1 MRQWKSI
8 TSVIVTGLLLL
19 TNSTIPANAWNQSTF
34 AAQAY
39 GGGGFE
45 TTVGIATDA
54 AGNIY
59 STGTLAGAI
68 DVDPSPTSSVT
79 LSQVGGGV
87 DIWIT
92 KFNSSGD
99 YIWGKVFGGTDGDLP
114 YGIDVDSSGSVF
126 VVGTYAGTV
135 DFDPGAGTSSRTS
148 RGNNDNFV
156 IKLTTDGN
164 FAWVKDFGGVNEER
178 ATAVVLDSSN
188 NILVTGLYNG
198 NVDFNPAP
206 LETNTVSGNVIDVF
220 VLKLDSNGGYLW
232 AKGLGGSSFGAD
244 YGEGIAV
251 DSSNNVYVT
260 GRYTGNVDFDPGAG
274 TTTLS
279 GSSTNG
285 AFILKLSSSGDF
297 GFARGIDGT
306 GQDVGLEIE
315 VDSNGNVLTAGQFQ
329 STVDFDPGAGTAN
342 LTASPSSAIF
352 LLKLD
357 ASGNYLWAKSW
368 GGNGDQPWDLK
379 ITSENDVLLSGDYS
393 VTVDFDPNAGT
404 SNFTAQNSA
413 DGFILKL
420 DSSGNFVWVS
430 TLRGS
435 QEQQPRA
442 IELISGGYILIAGV
456 FSQIDFNPS
465 VSVALIANASS
476 GSDLFLMRLASD
488 GSLSPANLIDKA
500 IFASLGITG
509 GGTVAT
515 FRSST
520 SIAAEVNVAA
530 RVSFLSNGKYI
541 SGCRNLLAT
550 GSGTSFTVTCT
561 WKPSARGSAVITAVA
576 VPTTAGISS
585 GVSNPLSTV
594 VRNRTTLR

>member
-1 MRQWKSI
+1 MSRWKSI
-8 TSVIVTGLLLL
+8 SSVIVAGLLFL
-19 TNSTIPANAWNQSTF
+19 THSTIPANAWNQSTF

-68 DVDPSPTSSVT
+68 DVDPSPTSTAT

-92 KFNSSGD
+92 KFNSSGE

-114 YGIDVDSSGSVF
+114 YGIDVDSNGNVF

-135 DFDPGAGTSSRTS
+135 DFDPGAGATSRTS

-156 IKLTTDGN
+156 VKLTTDGN
-164 FAWVKDFGGVNEER
+164 FAWVKEFGGANEER
-178 ATAVVLDSSN
+178 ATGVVLDSNN
-188 NILVTGLYNG
+188 NILVTGLFND

-206 LETNTVSGNVIDVF
+206 LETNTVTGNYADGF
-220 VLKLDSNGGYLW
+220 VLKLDPNGGYLW
-232 AKGLGGSSFGAD
+232 AKGFGGSSAD

-251 DSSNNVYVT
+251 DSNNNVYVT

-274 TTTLS
+274 ITTIA
-279 GSSTNG
+279 GSATNG
-285 AFILKLSSSGDF
+285 AFILKLNSDGNF
-297 GFARGIDGT
+297 GFARGFDGT

-315 VDSNGNVLTAGQFQ
+315 VDSGGNILTAGQFQ

-342 LTASPSSAIF
+342 LTTSPSSAIF

-357 ASGNYLWAKSW
+357 PSGNYLWAKSW
-368 GGNGDQPWDLK
+368 GGSGDLPWDLK
-379 ITSENDVLLSGDYS
+379 ITSSNDVLLSGDYLG
-393 VTVDFDPNAGT
+393 TVDFDPNAGV
-404 SNFTAQNSA
+404 SSYTAQNST

-420 DSSGNFVWVS
+420 DTSGNFVWVS
-430 TLRGS
+430 TLRGDQS
-435 QEQQPRA
+435 QQPRVM
-442 IELISGGYILIAGV
+442 ELISGGYILIAGV
-456 FSQIDFNPS
+456 FYAIDFNPS
-465 VSVALIANASS
+465 ISVALIAYASS

-500 IFASLGITG
+500 IFASLGISG

-520 SIAAEVNVAA
+520 SLVAEVNVAA

-550 GSGTSFTVTCT
+550 GSGTSFTATCT
-561 WKPSARGSAVITAVA
+561 WKPSVRGSAVITAVA

-585 GVSNPLSTV
+585 GVSTPLGTV

>member
-1 MRQWKSI
+1 MSRWKSI
-8 TSVIVTGLLLL
+8 SSVIVAGLLLL
-19 TNSTIPANAWNQSTF
+19 THSTIPANAWNQSTF

-45 TTVGIATDA
+45 ATVGIATDA
-54 AGNIY
+54 SGNIY

-68 DVDPSPTSSVT
+68 DVDPSPTSTAT

-92 KFNSSGD
+92 KFNSSGE
-99 YIWGKVFGGTDGDLP
+99 YIWGKVFGGTDGDVP
-114 YGIDVDSSGSVF
+114 YGIDVDSNGNIF

-135 DFDPGAGTSSRTS
+135 DFDPGAGTTSRTS
-148 RGNNDNFV
+148 RGNDDNFV

-164 FAWVKDFGGVNEER
+164 FAWVKEFGGANEER
-178 ATAVVLDSSN
+178 ATGVILDLNN
-188 NILVTGLYNG
+188 NILITGLYNG

-206 LETNTVSGNVIDVF
+206 LETNTVTGSYADGF
-220 VLKLDSNGGYLW
+220 ALKLDANGGFLW
-232 AKGLGGSSFGAD
+232 AKGFGGSSAD

-251 DSSNNVYVT
+251 DSNNNVYVT

-274 TTTLS
+274 ITTIA
-279 GSSTNG
+279 GSATNG
-285 AFILKLSSSGDF
+285 AFILKLNSDGNF
-297 GFARGIDGT
+297 GFARGFDGT

-315 VDSNGNVLTAGQFQ
+315 VDGNGNILTAGNFQ
-329 STVDFDPGAGTAN
+329 ATVDFDPGAGTAN
-342 LTASPSSAIF
+342 LTTSPSSAIF

-357 ASGNYLWAKSW
+357 PSGNYLWAKSW
-368 GGNGDQPWDLK
+368 GGSGDLPWDLK
-379 ITSENDVLLSGDYS
+379 IASGNDILLSGDYYG
-393 VTVDFDPNAGT
+393 TLDFDPNAGV
-404 SNFTAQNSA
+404 SSYTAQNSA

-420 DSSGNFVWVS
+420 DTSGNFVWVS
-430 TLRGS
+430 TLRGDQS
-435 QEQQPRA
+435 QQPRVM
-442 IELISGGYILIAGV
+442 ELISGGYILIAGV
-456 FSQIDFNPS
+456 FYAIDFNPS
-465 VSVALIANASS
+465 ISVALIAYASS

-500 IFASLGITG
+500 IFASLGISG

-520 SIAAEVNVAA
+520 SLVAEVNVAA

-541 SGCRNLLAT
+541 SGCRNLLST

-561 WKPSARGSAVITAVA
+561 WKPSVRGSAVITAVA

-585 GVSNPLSTV
+585 GISTPLGTV

>member
-8 TSVIVTGLLLL
+8 TSVIVVGLLAL
-19 TNSTIPANAWNQSTF
+19 TDSTIPANAWNQSTF

-39 GGGGFE
+39 GGGGDE
-45 TTVGIATDA
+45 ATVGIATDA
-54 AGNIY
+54 SGNIY
-59 STGTLAGAI
+59 STGTLSGAI
-68 DVDPSPTSSVT
+68 DVDPSPTSSAT

-114 YGIDVDSSGSVF
+114 YGIDVDASGNVF

-135 DFDPGAGTSSRTS
+135 DFDPGAGTTSLTS

-156 IKLTTDGN
+156 IKLTTAGN
-164 FAWVKDFGGVNEER
+164 FAWVKSFGGTNEER
-178 ATAVVLDSSN
+178 ATGVVLDSNN
-188 NILVTGLYNG
+188 NILVTGLFND

-206 LETNTVSGNVIDVF
+206 LETNTVTGTYADAF
-220 VLKLDSNGGYLW
+220 VLKLDPNGGYLW
-232 AKGLGGSSFGAD
+232 AKGVGGGSAD

-274 TTTLS
+274 TTTIA
-279 GSSTNG
+279 GSATMG
-285 AFILKLSSSGDF
+285 AFVLKLNSDGTF
-297 GFARGIDGT
+297 GFARGFDGT
-306 GQDVGLEIE
+306 GIDVGLEIE
-315 VDSNGNVLTAGQFQ
+315 VDGNGNVLTAGQFR

-357 ASGNYLWAKSW
+357 PSGNYIWAKSW

-379 ITSENDVLLSGDYS
+379 ITSSDDVLLSGDYFG
-393 VTVDFDPNAGT
+393 TFDFDPNSGT
-404 SNFTAQNSA
+404 SIFTAENSS

-435 QEQQPRA
+435 QNQPPRA
-442 IELISGGYILIAGV
+442 IELIAGGYILVAGF
-456 FSQIDFNPS
+456 FSAIDFNPS
-465 VSVALIANASS
+465 VSVALIAYASN

-500 IFASLGITG
+500 IFSSLGITG

>member
-1 MRQWKSI
+1 MSRWKSI
-8 TSVIVTGLLLL
+8 SSVIVAGLLLL
-19 TNSTIPANAWNQSTF
+19 THSTIPANAWNQSTF

-68 DVDPSPTSSVT
+68 DVDPSPTSTAT

-92 KFNSSGD
+92 KFNSSGE
-99 YIWGKVFGGTDGDLP
+99 YIWGKVFGGTDGDVP
-114 YGIDVDSSGSVF
+114 YGIDVDSNGNVF

-135 DFDPGAGTSSRTS
+135 DFDPGAGTTSRTS

-156 IKLTTDGN
+156 VKLTTDGN
-164 FAWVKDFGGVNEER
+164 FAWVKEFGGANEER
-178 ATAVVLDSSN
+178 ATGVVLDTNN
-188 NILVTGLYNG
+188 NILVTGLFND

-206 LETNTVSGNVIDVF
+206 LETNTVTGNYADGF
-220 VLKLDSNGGYLW
+220 VLKLDPNGGYLW
-232 AKGLGGSSFGAD
+232 AKGFGGSSAD

-251 DSSNNVYVT
+251 DSNNNVYVT

-274 TTTLS
+274 ITTIA
-279 GSSTNG
+279 GSATNG
-285 AFILKLSSSGDF
+285 AFILKLNSDGNF
-297 GFARGIDGT
+297 GFARGFDGT

-315 VDSNGNVLTAGQFQ
+315 VDSSGNILTAGQFQ

-342 LTASPSSAIF
+342 LTTSPSSAIF

-357 ASGNYLWAKSW
+357 PSGNYLWAKSW
-368 GGNGDQPWDLK
+368 GGSGDLPWDLK
-379 ITSENDVLLSGDYS
+379 ITSSNDVLLSGDYLG
-393 VTVDFDPNAGT
+393 TVDFDPNAGT
-404 SNFTAQNSA
+404 SNYTVQDTT

-435 QEQQPRA
+435 QSQQPRVM
-442 IELISGGYILIAGV
+442 ELISGGYILVAGV
-456 FSQIDFNPS
+456 FYQIDFNPS
-465 VSVALIANASS
+465 VSVALIAYASS

-500 IFASLGITG
+500 IFASLGISG

-520 SIAAEVNVAA
+520 SLVAEVNVAA

-550 GSGTSFTVTCT
+550 GSGTSFNVTCT
-561 WKPSARGSAVITAVA
+561 WKPSVRGSAVITAVA

-585 GVSNPLSTV
+585 GVSSPLSTV

>member
-1 MRQWKSI
+1 MSRWKSI
-8 TSVIVTGLLLL
+8 TCVIVTGLLFLV
-19 TNSTIPANAWNQSTF
+19 NSTIPANAWNQSTF

-59 STGTLAGAI
+59 STGTLAGVI
-68 DVDPSPTSSVT
+68 DVDPSPTSTAT

-92 KFNSSGD
+92 KFNSSGE
-99 YIWGKVFGGTDGDLP
+99 YIWGKVFGGTDGDLV
-114 YGIDVDSSGSVF
+114 YGIDVDSNGNVF
-126 VVGTYAGTV
+126 LVGTYAGTV
-135 DFDPGAGTSSRTS
+135 DFDPGAGTTTRTS
-148 RGNNDNFV
+148 KGNNDNFV
-156 IKLTTDGN
+156 VKLTTDGN
-164 FAWVKDFGGVNEER
+164 FAWVKDFGAANEER
-178 ATAVVLDSSN
+178 ATAITLDSNN
-188 NILVTGLYNG
+188 NILVTGLFND

-206 LETNTVSGNVIDVF
+206 LETNTVTGNYADGF
-220 VLKLDSNGGYLW
+220 VLKLDPNGGYLW
-232 AKGLGGSSFGAD
+232 AKGFGGVSAD

-274 TTTLS
+274 TTTIS
-279 GSSTNG
+279 GSATNG
-285 AFILKLSSSGDF
+285 AFVLKLNSDGTF
-297 GFARGIDGT
+297 GFARGFDGT

-315 VDSNGNVLTAGQFQ
+315 VDSGGNIMTAGQFQ
-329 STVDFDPGAGTAN
+329 STVDFNPGAGTAN
-342 LTASPSSAIF
+342 LTTSPSSAIF

-357 ASGNYLWAKSW
+357 PSGNFLWAKSW
-368 GGNGDQPWDLK
+368 GGSGDQPWDLK
-379 ITSENDVLLSGDYS
+379 ITSSNDVLLSGDYLG
-393 VTVDFDPNAGT
+393 TVDFDPNAGT
-404 SNFTAQNSA
+404 SNYTAQDPT

-420 DSSGNFVWVS
+420 DSTGNFVWVS
-430 TLRGS
+430 TLRGA
-435 QEQQPRA
+435 QNQQPRA
-442 IELISGGYILIAGV
+442 IELISGGHILIAGV
-456 FSQIDFNPS
+456 FYQIDFNPS
-465 VSVALIANASS
+465 VNVALIANASI

-500 IFASLGITG
+500 IFASLGISG

-520 SIAAEVNVAA
+520 SLAAEVNVAA

-550 GSGTSFTVTCT
+550 GSGTSFTVTCN

-585 GVSNPLSTV
+585 GVSAPLSAV

>member
-1 MRQWKSI
+1 MSRWKSI
-8 TSVIVTGLLLL
+8 SLVIVAGLLLL
-19 TNSTIPANAWNQSTF
+19 THSTIPANAWNQSTF

-68 DVDPSPTSSVT
+68 DVDPSPTSTAT

-92 KFNSSGD
+92 KFNSSGE
-99 YIWGKVFGGTDGDLP
+99 YIWGKVFGGTDSDLP
-114 YGIDVDSSGSVF
+114 YGIDVDSNGNVF

-135 DFDPGAGTSSRTS
+135 DFDPGAGTTSRTS
-148 RGNNDNFV
+148 RGNDDNFV

-164 FAWVKDFGGVNEER
+164 FAWVKEFGGANEER
-178 ATAVVLDSSN
+178 ATAVVLDSNN
-188 NILVTGLYNG
+188 NILITGLYNG

-206 LETNTVSGNVIDVF
+206 LETNTVAGGVIDVF
-220 VLKLDSNGGYLW
+220 VLKLDPNGGYLW
-232 AKGLGGSSFGAD
+232 AKGLGGSNED
-244 YGEGIAV
+244 IGEAIAV
-251 DSSNNVYVT
+251 DTNDNVYAT
-260 GRYTGNVDFDPGAG
+260 GRYRNSVDFDPGSG
-274 TTTLS
+274 VTTLS
-279 GSSTNG
+279 GSSTG
-285 AFILKLSSSGDF
+285 GGFILKLTSSGNF
-297 GFARGIDGT
+297 GFARVFDGT
-306 GQDVGLEIE
+306 GLDVGLEIE
-315 VDSNGNVLTAGQFQ
+315 VDSSGNILTAGQFQ

-342 LTASPSSAIF
+342 LTTSPSSAVF

-357 ASGNYLWAKSW
+357 SSGNYLWAKSW
-368 GGNGDQPWDLK
+368 GGSGDTPYDLK
-379 ITSENDVLLSGDYS
+379 ITSSNDVLLSGDYLG
-393 VTVDFDPNAGT
+393 TVDFDPNAGT
-404 SNFTAQNSA
+404 SNYTVQDTT

-435 QEQQPRA
+435 QSQQPRVM
-442 IELISGGYILIAGV
+442 ELISGGYILVAGV
-456 FSQIDFNPS
+456 FYQIDFNPS

-500 IFASLGITG
+500 IFASLGISG

-520 SIAAEVNVAA
+520 SLVAEVNVAA

-550 GSGTSFTVTCT
+550 GSGTSFTATCT
-561 WKPSARGSAVITAVA
+561 WKPSVRGSAVITAVA

-585 GVSNPLSTV
+585 GVSTPLGTV

>member
-1 MRQWKSI
+1 MSRWKSI
-8 TSVIVTGLLLL
+8 TTVIVAGLLAFSY
-19 TNSTIPANAWNQSTF
+19 STFPANAWNQSTF

-45 TTVGIATDA
+45 TTVDIATDP

-59 STGTLAGAI
+59 STGTLSGAI
-68 DVDPSPTSSVT
+68 DVDPSPTSTAT
-79 LSQVGGGV
+79 LSQVGGGA

-99 YIWGKVFGGTDGDLP
+99 YIWGKVFGGTDGDLV
-114 YGIDVDSSGSVF
+114 YGIDVDPSGNVF

-135 DFDPGAGTSSRTS
+135 DFDPGAGTTSRTS

-164 FAWVKDFGGVNEER
+164 FAWVKEFGGANEER
-178 ATAVVLDSSN
+178 ATGVVLDSNN
-188 NILVTGLYNG
+188 NILVTGLFND

-206 LETNTVSGNVIDVF
+206 LETNTVTGTYADGF
-220 VLKLDSNGGYLW
+220 VLKLDASGGFLW
-232 AKGLGGSSFGAD
+232 AKGFGGSSFD
-244 YGEGIAV
+244 YAEAIAV
-251 DSSNNVYVT
+251 DSNNNVYVT
-260 GRYTGNVDFDPGAG
+260 GRYNGNVDFDPGVGITTIAG
-274 TTTLS
+274 S
-279 GSSTNG
+279 ASIG
-285 AFILKLSSSGDF
+285 AFVLKLNSDGTF
-297 GFARGIDGT
+297 GFARGFDGT
-306 GQDVGLEIE
+306 GTDVGFEIE

-342 LTASPSSAIF
+342 LTTSPSSAIF

-357 ASGNYLWAKSW
+357 PSGNYLWAKSW
-368 GGNGDQPWDLK
+368 GGRGDQPCDIK
-379 ITSENDVLLSGDYS
+379 ITSSNDVLLSGEYLG
-393 VTVDFDPNAGT
+393 TVDFDPNSGT
-404 SNFTAQNSA
+404 SNYTAESA
-413 DGFILKL
+413 SDGFILKL

-435 QEQQPRA
+435 QSQPPRA
-442 IELISGGYILIAGV
+442 MELIAGGYILVAGN
-456 FSQIDFNPS
+456 FSAIDFNPS
-465 VSVALIANASS
+465 ISVALIAYASS
-476 GSDLFLMRLASD
+476 GSDLFLMRLSSD

-500 IFASLGITG
+500 IFASLGISG

-520 SIAAEVNVAA
+520 SLAAEVNVAA

-550 GSGTSFTVTCT
+550 GSGTSFTVTCN
-561 WKPSARGSAVITAVA
+561 WKPSSRGTAIITAVA
-576 VPTTAGISS
+576 VPTTAGITA
-585 GVSNPLSTV
+585 GVSTPLNTV
-594 VRNRTTLR
+594 VRNRTTRR

>member
-1 MRQWKSI
+1 MSRWKSI
-8 TSVIVTGLLLL
+8 SSVIVAGLLFL
-19 TNSTIPANAWNQSTF
+19 THSTIPANAWNQSTF

-68 DVDPSPTSSVT
+68 DVDPSPTSTAT

-92 KFNSSGD
+92 KFNSSGE
-99 YIWGKVFGGTDGDLP
+99 YIWGKVFGGTDGDVP
-114 YGIDVDSSGSVF
+114 YGIDVDSNGNVF

-135 DFDPGAGTSSRTS
+135 DFDPGAGTTSRTS
-148 RGNNDNFV
+148 RGNDDNFV

-164 FAWVKDFGGVNEER
+164 FAWVKEFGGANEER
-178 ATAVVLDSSN
+178 ATAVVLDSNN
-188 NILVTGLYNG
+188 NILITGLYNG

-206 LETNTVSGNVIDVF
+206 LETNTVAGGVIDVF
-220 VLKLDSNGGYLW
+220 VLKLDPNGGYLW
-232 AKGLGGSSFGAD
+232 AKGLGGSSAD

-251 DSSNNVYVT
+251 DSNNNVYVT

-274 TTTLS
+274 ITTIA
-279 GSSTNG
+279 GSATNG
-285 AFILKLSSSGDF
+285 AFILKLNGDGTF
-297 GFARGIDGT
+297 GFARGFDGT

-315 VDSNGNVLTAGQFQ
+315 VDSSGNILTAGQFQ

-342 LTASPSSAIF
+342 LTTSPSSAIF

-357 ASGNYLWAKSW
+357 PSGNYLWAKSW
-368 GGNGDQPWDLK
+368 GGSGDLPWDLK
-379 ITSENDVLLSGDYS
+379 ITLSNDVLLSGDYLG
-393 VTVDFDPNAGT
+393 TVDFDPNAGV
-404 SNFTAQNSA
+404 SSYTAQNST

-420 DSSGNFVWVS
+420 DTSGNFVWVS

-435 QEQQPRA
+435 QSQQPRVM
-442 IELISGGYILIAGV
+442 ELISGGYILVAGV
-456 FSQIDFNPS
+456 FYQIDFNPS

-500 IFASLGITG
+500 IFASLGISG

-520 SIAAEVNVAA
+520 SLVAEVNVAA

-550 GSGTSFTVTCT
+550 GSGTSFNVTCT
-561 WKPSARGSAVITAVA
+561 WKPSVRGSAVITAVA

-585 GVSNPLSTV
+585 GVSTPLGTV

>member
-1 MRQWKSI
+1 MSRWKSI
-8 TSVIVTGLLLL
+8 SSVIVAGLLLL
-19 TNSTIPANAWNQSTF
+19 THSTIPANAWNQSTF

-54 AGNIY
+54 SGNIY

-68 DVDPSPTSSVT
+68 DVDPSPTSTAT

-92 KFNSSGD
+92 KFNSSGE
-99 YIWGKVFGGTDGDLP
+99 YIWGKVFGGTDGDVP
-114 YGIDVDSSGSVF
+114 YGIDVDSNGNIF

-135 DFDPGAGTSSRTS
+135 DFDPGAGTTSRTS
-148 RGNNDNFV
+148 RGNDDNFV

-164 FAWVKDFGGVNEER
+164 FAWVKEFGGANEER
-178 ATAVVLDSSN
+178 ATGVILDLNN
-188 NILVTGLYNG
+188 NILITGLYNG

-206 LETNTVSGNVIDVF
+206 LETNTVTGSYADGF
-220 VLKLDSNGGYLW
+220 ALKLDANGGFLW
-232 AKGLGGSSFGAD
+232 AKGFGGSSAD

-251 DSSNNVYVT
+251 DSNNNVYVT

-274 TTTLS
+274 ITTIA
-279 GSSTNG
+279 GSATNG
-285 AFILKLSSSGDF
+285 AFILKLNSDGNF
-297 GFARGIDGT
+297 GFARGFDGT

-315 VDSNGNVLTAGQFQ
+315 VDGNGNILTAGNFQ
-329 STVDFDPGAGTAN
+329 ATVDFDPGAGTAN
-342 LTASPSSAIF
+342 LTTSPSSAIF

-357 ASGNYLWAKSW
+357 PSGNYLWAKSW
-368 GGNGDQPWDLK
+368 GGSGDLPWDLK
-379 ITSENDVLLSGDYS
+379 IASGNDILLSGDYYG
-393 VTVDFDPNAGT
+393 TLDFDPNAGV
-404 SNFTAQNSA
+404 SSYTAQNSA

-420 DSSGNFVWVS
+420 DTSGNFVWVS
-430 TLRGS
+430 TLRGDQS
-435 QEQQPRA
+435 QQPRVM
-442 IELISGGYILIAGV
+442 ELISGGYILIAGV
-456 FSQIDFNPS
+456 FYAIDFNPS
-465 VSVALIANASS
+465 ISVALIAYASS

-500 IFASLGITG
+500 IFASLGISG

-520 SIAAEVNVAA
+520 SLVAEVNVAA

-541 SGCRNLLAT
+541 SGCRNLLST

-561 WKPSARGSAVITAVA
+561 WKPSVRGSAVITAVA

-585 GVSNPLSTV
+585 GISTPLGTV

>member
-1 MRQWKSI
+1 MSRWKSI
-8 TSVIVTGLLLL
+8 SLVIVAGLLFL
-19 TNSTIPANAWNQSTF
+19 THSTIPANAWNQSTF

-68 DVDPSPTSSVT
+68 DVDPSPTSTAT

-92 KFNSSGD
+92 KFNSSGE

-114 YGIDVDSSGSVF
+114 YGIDVDSNGNVF

-135 DFDPGAGTSSRTS
+135 DFDPGAGTTSRTS

-156 IKLTTDGN
+156 VKLTTDGN
-164 FAWVKDFGGVNEER
+164 FAWVKEFGGANEER
-178 ATAVVLDSSN
+178 ATGVVLDSNN
-188 NILVTGLYNG
+188 NILVTGLFND

-206 LETNTVSGNVIDVF
+206 LETNTVTGNYADGF
-220 VLKLDSNGGYLW
+220 VLKLDPNGGYLW
-232 AKGLGGSSFGAD
+232 AKGFGGSSAD

-251 DSSNNVYVT
+251 DSNNNVYVT

-274 TTTLS
+274 ITTIA
-279 GSSTNG
+279 GSATNG
-285 AFILKLSSSGDF
+285 AFILKLNSDGNF
-297 GFARGIDGT
+297 GFARGFDGT

-315 VDSNGNVLTAGQFQ
+315 VDSGGNILTAGQFQ

-342 LTASPSSAIF
+342 LTTSPSSAIF

-357 ASGNYLWAKSW
+357 PSGNYLWAKSW
-368 GGNGDQPWDLK
+368 GGSGDLPWDLK
-379 ITSENDVLLSGDYS
+379 ITSSNDVLLSGDYLG
-393 VTVDFDPNAGT
+393 TVDFDPNAGT
-404 SNFTAQNSA
+404 SNYTVQDTT

-435 QEQQPRA
+435 QSQQPRA
-442 IELISGGYILIAGV
+442 IELISGGYILVAGV
-456 FSQIDFNPS
+456 FYQIDFNPS
-465 VSVALIANASS
+465 VSVALIANSS
-476 GSDLFLMRLASD
+476 NGSDLFLMRLAPD

-500 IFASLGITG
+500 IFASLGISG

-520 SIAAEVNVAA
+520 SLVAEVNVAA
-530 RVSFLSNGKYI
+530 RVSFLSNRKYI

-561 WKPSARGSAVITAVA
+561 WKPSVRGSAVITAVA

-585 GVSNPLSTV
+585 GVSSPLSTV

>member
-1 MRQWKSI
+1 MSRWKSI
-8 TSVIVTGLLLL
+8 SLVIVAGLLFL
-19 TNSTIPANAWNQSTF
+19 THSTIPANAWNQSTF
-34 AAQAY
+34 AAQTY

-68 DVDPSPTSSVT
+68 DVDPSPTSTAT

-99 YIWGKVFGGTDGDLP
+99 YIWGKAFGGTDGDVP
-114 YGIDVDSSGSVF
+114 YGIDVDSNGNVF

-135 DFDPGAGTSSRTS
+135 DFDPGAGTTSRTS

-156 IKLTTDGN
+156 VKLTTDGN
-164 FAWVKDFGGVNEER
+164 FAWVKEFGGANEER
-178 ATAVVLDSSN
+178 ATAVVLDSNN
-188 NILVTGLYNG
+188 NILITGLFND

-206 LETNTVSGNVIDVF
+206 LETNTVTGNYADGF
-220 VLKLDSNGGYLW
+220 VLKLDPNGGYLW
-232 AKGLGGSSFGAD
+232 AKGFGGSSAD

-251 DSSNNVYVT
+251 DSNNNVYVT

-274 TTTLS
+274 ITTIA
-279 GSSTNG
+279 GSATNG
-285 AFILKLSSSGDF
+285 AFILKLNSDGNF
-297 GFARGIDGT
+297 GFARGFDGT

-315 VDSNGNVLTAGQFQ
+315 VDSGGNILTAGQFQ

-342 LTASPSSAIF
+342 LTTSPSSAVF

-357 ASGNYLWAKSW
+357 SSGNYLWAKSW
-368 GGNGDQPWDLK
+368 GGSGDTPYDLK
-379 ITSENDVLLSGDYS
+379 ITSSNDVLLSGDYLG
-393 VTVDFDPNAGT
+393 TVDFDPNAGT
-404 SNFTAQNSA
+404 SNYTVQDTT

-435 QEQQPRA
+435 QSQQPRVM
-442 IELISGGYILIAGV
+442 ELISGGYILIAGV
-456 FSQIDFNPS
+456 FYAIDFNPS
-465 VSVALIANASS
+465 ISVALIAYASS

-500 IFASLGITG
+500 IFASLGISG

-515 FRSST
+515 FRSPT
-520 SIAAEVNVAA
+520 SLVAEVNVAA

-550 GSGTSFTVTCT
+550 GSGTSFNVTCT
-561 WKPSARGSAVITAVA
+561 WKPSVRGSAVITAVA

-585 GVSNPLSTV
+585 GVSTPLGTV

>member
-1 MRQWKSI
+1 MSRWKSI
-8 TSVIVTGLLLL
+8 SLVIVAGLLFL
-19 TNSTIPANAWNQSTF
+19 THSTIPANAWNQSTF

-54 AGNIY
+54 GGNIY

-68 DVDPSPTSSVT
+68 DVDPSPTSTAT

-99 YIWGKVFGGTDGDLP
+99 YIWGKAFGGTDGDVP
-114 YGIDVDSSGSVF
+114 YGIDVDSNGNVF

-135 DFDPGAGTSSRTS
+135 DFDPGAGTTSRTS

-156 IKLTTDGN
+156 VKLTTDGN
-164 FAWVKDFGGVNEER
+164 FAWVKEFGGANEER
-178 ATAVVLDSSN
+178 ATGVVLDSNN
-188 NILVTGLYNG
+188 NILVTGLFND

-206 LETNTVSGNVIDVF
+206 LETNTVTGNYADGF
-220 VLKLDSNGGYLW
+220 VLKLDPNGGYLW
-232 AKGLGGSSFGAD
+232 AKGFGGSSAD

-251 DSSNNVYVT
+251 DSNNNVYVT

-274 TTTLS
+274 ITTIA
-279 GSSTNG
+279 GSATNG
-285 AFILKLSSSGDF
+285 AFILKLNSDGNF
-297 GFARGIDGT
+297 GFARGFDGT

-315 VDSNGNVLTAGQFQ
+315 VDSGGNILTAGQFQ

-342 LTASPSSAIF
+342 LTTSPSSAIF

-357 ASGNYLWAKSW
+357 PSGNYLWAKSW
-368 GGNGDQPWDLK
+368 GGSGDLPWDLK
-379 ITSENDVLLSGDYS
+379 ITLSNDVLLSGDYLG
-393 VTVDFDPNAGT
+393 TVDFDPNAGV
-404 SNFTAQNSA
+404 SSYTAQNST

-420 DSSGNFVWVS
+420 DTSGNFVWVS
-430 TLRGS
+430 TLRGDQS
-435 QEQQPRA
+435 QQPRVM
-442 IELISGGYILIAGV
+442 ELISGGYILVAGV
-456 FSQIDFNPS
+456 FYQIDFNPS
-465 VSVALIANASS
+465 VSVALIANSS
-476 GSDLFLMRLASD
+476 NGSDLFLMRLASD

-500 IFASLGITG
+500 IFASLGISG

-520 SIAAEVNVAA
+520 SLAAEVNVAA
-530 RVSFLSNGKYI
+530 RVSFLSNGKFI

-550 GSGTSFTVTCT
+550 GSGTSFTATCT
-561 WKPSARGSAVITAVA
+561 WKPSVRGSAVITAVA

-585 GVSNPLSTV
+585 GVSSPLGTV